1 MKSLDKLLIVFLLVF
16 ISSCTTQTE
25 VYPVLNIGD
34 GGLLSKNPCSPPC
47 FWNITPGI
55 TTEEEAINIL
65 ETMGDVSNCYHWDKV
80 KNGFEKGIGCKNID
94 IYFDDNSIVSTISF
108 KPSQEITVSEIIQNY
123 GEPEAVIALPQ
134 DMDVESPY
142 NMTLLFLSKN
152 MIIGLPEQGT
162 KYFDLEQTTIIRGA
176 SYYFKSVFEE
186 NDIFNQPWKGYG
198 KYY

>member
-16 ISSCTTQTE
+16 TSSCTTQTE
-25 VYPVLNIGD
+25 EYPVLNIDD
-34 GGLLSKNPCSPPC
+34 GGLLSKNPCTPPC

-55 TTEEEAINIL
+55 TTEESAINIL
-65 ETMGDVSNCYHWDKV
+65 ETMGDVSKCYHWDKV
-80 KNGFEKGIGCKNID
+80 KNGTEKGIGCKNIN
-94 IYFDDNSIVSTISF
+94 IYFDDNAIVSTITF
-108 KPSQEITVSEIIQNY
+108 TLSQEITVSEIIQNY

-152 MIIGLPEQGT
+152 MIIGLPEQDT
-162 KYFDLEQTTIIRGA
+162 NYFDLEQTTLIHGA
-176 SYYFKSVFEE
+176 SYYFKNVYEE